1 MKTALAMLVF
11 LSSGLS
17 SVAHADSKAWSTG
30 KAVIGSSATTVGG
43 INATSVRSSEVY
55 DKLMP
60 LLMAKASDFKAT
72 LDKVH
77 TECNIDL
84 LASIDSI
91 AFGLDGNQVG
101 TIVVALKGTNHKALD
116 ACVQKIGKAESKK
129 VAITEDGK
137 LTKYDG
143 MGDKPAYLEWLA
155 SDVFAFSTTPEDKDA
170 SKKLLVSG
178 VTSAKDLKAPL
189 AATDK
194 DASAWFVYNEGH
206 DLPNMAGKMKQV
218 YGSAKITAK
227 KIEFTSHMVTD
238 TPKAAQAFTDE
249 ANKELAAAQTGGSQ
263 AIQTALKNVSVKLDN
278 GMVAASGSINSDD
291 VFPLLMS
298 VMM

>member
-11 LSSGLS
+11 LSSA
-17 SVAHADSKAWSTG
+17 AHADSKAWSTG

-43 INATSVRSSEVY
+43 VNATSVRSSEVY
-55 DKLMP
+55 DKLVP

-72 LDKVH
+72 LDKVQK
-77 TECNIDL
+77 ECSIDL

-91 AFGLDGNQVG
+91 AFGLDANQTG
-101 TIVVALKGTNHKALD
+101 TIVVALKGTNRKAMD
-116 ACVQKIGKAESKK
+116 GCMKKVGKAESKQ
-129 VAITEDGK
+129 VAITADGK
-137 LTKYDG
+137 LTRYEG
-143 MGDKPAYLEWLA
+143 LGDKPVYLDWLA
-155 SDVFAFSTTPEDKDA
+155 SDVLAFSTTPDDKDA
-170 SKKLLVSG
+170 TKRLLVGG
-178 VTSAKDLKAPL
+178 VTSVKGLKTAL

-194 DASAWFVYNEGH
+194 GASAWFVYNEDH
-206 DLPNMAGKMKQV
+206 DLPNMGGKMKQV
-218 YGSAKITAK
+218 YGSAKITNK
-227 KIEFTSHMVTD
+227 RIEFTGHMVTD

-263 AIQTALKNVSVKLDN
+263 AMQTALKNVTVKLDK
-278 GMVAASGSINSDD
+278 GIVAAQGSITSDD